1 MIEDDEDA
9 TGIDEFLNGRML
21 IAMPTMPDPRFRR
34 AVVYL
39 CAHSSEGAMGL
50 IVNRRADS
58 LTMGDLFR
66 KLSIPLPEDAEGEPI
81 RFGGP
86 VETQRGFVLH
96 SADYHLE
103 EASLRVEPRVSMT
116 ATLEVLHAIGRGE
129 GPAKRFVALGYA
141 GWGPG
146 QLESEIRGNGWLV
159 CPPDPTI
166 LFDLDDDAKWQAA
179 LSTLGVSAALLSGG
193 GSA

>member
-1 MIEDDEDA
+1 MPDDGER
-9 TGIDEFLNGRML
+9 DETLSGQLL

-34 AVVYL
+34 SVVYL
-39 CAHSSEGAMGL
+39 CAHSEEGAMGL
-50 IVNRRADS
+50 IVNRRADE

-66 KLSIPLPEDAEGEPI
+66 KLSIPLPEDAESEPI

-96 SADYHLE
+96 SADFHVE
-103 EASLRVEPRVSMT
+103 DASLRVEPGVSMT
-116 ATLEVLHAIGRGE
+116 ATLEILHAIGRGE
-129 GPAKRFVALGYA
+129 GPTQRFVALGYA

-146 QLESEIRGNGWLV
+146 QLEEEIRQNGWLL
-159 CPPDPTI
+159 CPPDATI
-166 LFDLDDDAKWQAA
+166 LFDLHDDAKWEAA
-179 LSTLGVSAALLSGG
+179 LSKLGISAALLSGG

>member
-1 MIEDDEDA
+1 MDELETAEDS
-9 TGIDEFLNGRML
+9 LSGRLL

-34 AVVYL
+34 SVVYL
-39 CAHSSEGAMGL
+39 CAHSDEGAMGL
-50 IVNRRADS
+50 IVNRRADG
-58 LTMGDLFR
+58 LTMGDLFE
-66 KLSIPLPEDAEGEPI
+66 KLSIPLPEAASQEPI

-96 SADYHLE
+96 SADYHVE
-103 EASLRVEPRVSMT
+103 DASLRVEPEVSMT

-129 GPAKRFVALGYA
+129 GPSQRFVALGYA

-146 QLESEIRGNGWLV
+146 QLEDEIRQNGWLL
-159 CPPDPTI
+159 CAPDPTI
-166 LFDLDDDAKWQAA
+166 LFELADEAKWEAA
-179 LSTLGVSAALLSGG
+179 LSKLGISAALLSGG

>member
-1 MIEDDEDA
+1 MPDEGARAD
-9 TGIDEFLNGRML
+9 TLSGQLL

-34 AVVYL
+34 SVVYL
-39 CAHSSEGAMGL
+39 CAHSDEGAMGL
-50 IVNRRADS
+50 IVNRRADE

-66 KLSIPLPEDAEGEPI
+66 KLSIPLPEGAEHEPI

-96 SADYHLE
+96 SADFHVE
-103 EASLRVEPRVSMT
+103 EASLRVEPEVSMT

-129 GPAKRFVALGYA
+129 GPRQRFVALGYA

-146 QLESEIRGNGWLV
+146 QLEEEIRQNGWLL
-159 CPPDPTI
+159 CPPDATL
-166 LFDLDDDAKWQAA
+166 LFDLHDDEKWEAA
-179 LSTLGVSAALLSGG
+179 LSKLGIPAALLSGG